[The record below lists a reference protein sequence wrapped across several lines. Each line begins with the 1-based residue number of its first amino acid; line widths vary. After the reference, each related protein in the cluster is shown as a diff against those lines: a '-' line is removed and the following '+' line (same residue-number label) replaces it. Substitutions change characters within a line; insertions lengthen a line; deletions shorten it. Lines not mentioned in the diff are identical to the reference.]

1 MMYFDESQ
9 TPEKTNEK
17 KKKKKVRSAW
27 TSFVGRILGQTVG
40 GFMSITLGLFAVQ
53 KHQASHEAAPQAA
66 LVQPPPPVVRDAAS
80 RTGGETVVAVLPL
93 ANFSSDAGDQYLA
106 DGMTEALVSGLAQV
120 RGLRVISRTSTTRY
134 KAGEKSV
141 PEIAQE
147 LGADLV
153 VEGSVV
159 KAGDRVRVT
168 AQLIDGATDEHVWA
182 RRYDQSAT
190 DVLGLQEKIATA
202 IAADV
207 RDTIAPPRPL

>member
-27 TSFVGRILGQTVG
+27 ISFVGRILGQVVG
-40 GFMSITLGLFAVQ
+40 GFMSITLGLFAIQ
-53 KHQASHEAAPQAA
+53 KHQASHDAALQA
-66 LVQPPPPVVRDAAS
+66 LVQPPLPAVREAAS

-93 ANFSSDAGDQYLA
+93 ANFSSDAGNQYLA
-106 DGMTEALVSGLAQV
+106 DGMTEALISGLAQV
-120 RGLRVISRTSTTRY
+120 HGLRVISRTSTMRY

-147 LGADLV
+147 LGADLI

-182 RRYDQSAT
+182 RRYDHSAT

-202 IAADV
+202 ITADV
-207 RDTIAPPRPL
+207 RETIAPTRPL